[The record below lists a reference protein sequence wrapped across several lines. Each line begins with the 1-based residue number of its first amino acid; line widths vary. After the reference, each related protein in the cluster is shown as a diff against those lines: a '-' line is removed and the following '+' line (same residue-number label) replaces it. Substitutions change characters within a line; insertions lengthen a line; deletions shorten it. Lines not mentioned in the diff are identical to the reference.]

1 MTPSAAPAWSTSR
14 WFNTLEPLT
23 LDALRGRVVML
34 HAFQMLC
41 PGCVSHGIPQA
52 QRVASQFADS
62 PVIVVG
68 LHTVFEHHDVMG
80 PLALEVFLHE
90 YRVRFP
96 VAVDHPGPAGDPRP
110 LTMRAYGMRGTP
122 TVALIDAAG
131 RLRQQV
137 FGAYDDLQLGRD
149 LGILVAEA
157 LAARRRPSGTGRSR
171 PVGAPDGDD
180 AGGACVDEPTMR
192 FTEPDDE
199 PSS

>member
-1 MTPSAAPAWSTSR
+1 MTPPAAPAWSTSR
-14 WFNTLEPLT
+14 WFNTPKPLT

-52 QRVASQFADS
+52 QRVASRFGDS
-62 PVIVVG
+62 PLTVVG

-80 PLALEVFLHE
+80 PAALEVFLHE

-96 VAVDHPGPAGDPRP
+96 VAVDHPGPAGDPLP

-122 TVALIDAAG
+122 TVVLIDAAG

-149 LGILVAEA
+149 LGGLMAEA
-157 LAARRRPSGTGRSR
+157 LAARHRPSETAQPRPLAAPGCDETGC
-171 PVGAPDGDD
+171 
-180 AGGACVDEPTMR
+180 GGASR
-192 FTEPDDE
+192 
-199 PSS
+199 